1 MERQEPLDFETFLIQ
16 KEKRRR
22 SLRLQTDEKI
32 QKKIKK
38 PSRQVV
44 KNLRYEDYD
53 LNEYNYEYE
62 E

>member
-22 SLRLQTDEKI
+22 NFKLQTDEI
-32 QKKIKK
+32 IPKKNKK

-53 LNEYNYEYE
+53 LNEYDYENE

>member
-16 KEKRRR
+16 KERRR
-22 SLRLQTDEKI
+22 RNLRLQTDEKMP
-32 QKKIKK
+32 KKIKK

-44 KNLRYEDYD
+44 KNVKYEDYD
-53 LNEYNYEYE
+53 FDEYDYEYE

>member
-1 MERQEPLDFETFLIQ
+1 MERQEPLDFEIFLIQ

-53 LNEYNYEYE
+53 LNEYDYEYE